1 MRLSYR
7 LGIGLL
13 SFFTLGLIV
22 FLADRGELPEF
33 VHRLYNFPFGDKVG
47 HFILIG
53 LLAFGLNL
61 VFSSRSIYGFPLPLF
76 FGSILTLILATGEE
90 ISQNYFASRSFSL
103 LDLGCSYLG
112 ILVADFIQTKNLNS
126 QKEKPLNS
134 LNPDHNPSRSE

>member
-1 MRLSYR
+1 MMRICLSYR
-7 LGIGLL
+7 LWIGLL
-13 SFFTLGLIV
+13 SVFTLGLIV

-33 VHRLYNFPFGDKVG
+33 VHRLYHFPFGDKIG
-47 HFILIG
+47 HFVLIG

-76 FGSILTLILATGEE
+76 VGSILAIILATVEE

-112 ILVADFIQTKNLNS
+112 ILAADFLQAKTLD
-126 QKEKPLNS
+126 
-134 LNPDHNPSRSE
+134 NP